1 MSDTKLIKQAE
12 IKTKLQPH
20 QQEALKRALTGDVIL
35 AHSLGSGK
43 TLTSIAIAD
52 ALNKP
57 TTVFTPASL
66 VANYLKEIKKHKK
79 GGPPIDV
86 ISLPTAVLRDYKV
99 PEGNTVILDEA
110 HTFRNPDTRK
120 YQYMKEQLADAG
132 RVVALT
138 GTPAYNNLSDWG
150 PLANLVAR
158 KKLVPDNFTEFKKRY
173 IREIIKNPS
182 WWQRLWY
189 NAQPSVTEKL
199 KNAEELHEK
208 LAPYVHMYDAEVEKP
223 KRIDETITV
232 DMTKDQEELYN
243 YVVGSLPPSLRWKLK
258 MNLAPSKQEA
268 KFLNA
273 FLTGARQVSNT
284 PEEYQLN
291 ANPGKKIRVAA
302 KNLIKMYKN
311 DPGFRALVY
320 SNYIGSGLSSYGR
333 MLTRAGIP
341 YAKFTGNLTP
351 EKKKKVVEDYNAGKV
366 PVILGSG
373 SASEGL
379 DLKNT
384 KLIQLLDPHFNNS
397 RLEQV
402 IGRGIRYKSHDSL
415 PPDKRK
421 VLVQHYLSTL
431 PSETDWLGRPKP
443 NASVDQYLTSRS
455 EEKDQLIKEFKEA
468 LKGWQAAK

>member
-1 MSDTKLIKQAE
+1 MDKQAA

-20 QQEALKRALTGDVIL
+20 QEDALKRALTGDIIL

-57 TTVFTPASL
+57 TTVLTPASL
-66 VANYLKEIKKHKK
+66 VANYIKEIRKHKK
-79 GGPPIDV
+79 GGPPIEV
-86 ISLPTAVLRDYKV
+86 LSLPTAVLRNYQI

-110 HTFRNPDTRK
+110 HSFRNPDTRRYK
-120 YQYMKEQLADAG
+120 YMRDQLRNAG
-132 RVVALT
+132 RIVALT

-150 PLANLVAR
+150 PLVNLVAR
-158 KKLVPDNFTEFKKRY
+158 KKLLPDSFSEFKKRY
-173 IREIIKNPS
+173 IREEVTKPS
-182 WWQRLWY
+182 FWDWLWH
-189 NAQPSVTEKL
+189 NAQPSVVEKL
-199 KNAEELHEK
+199 KNADDLHDRV
-208 LAPYVHMYDAEVEKP
+208 APYVHMYDAEVEKP
-223 KRIDETITV
+223 KREDETITV
-232 DMTKDQEELYN
+232 DMNKDQEELYK
-243 YVVGSLPPSLRWKLK
+243 YVVGNLPPSLRWKLK

-268 KFLNA
+268 KVLNA

-284 PEEYQLN
+284 PEEYTLN
-291 ANPGKKIRVAA
+291 SSPGKKIRVAA
-302 KNLIKMYKN
+302 RNLIRMHKN

-341 YAKFTGNLTP
+341 YAKFTGDMSP
-351 EKKKKVVEDYNAGKV
+351 ERKKKVVEDYNSGKV

-384 KLIQLLDPHFNNS
+384 RLIQLLDPHFNNS

-402 IGRGIRYKSHDSL
+402 VGRGIRYKSHDSL
-415 PPDKRK
+415 PPEKRK
-421 VLVQHYLSTL
+421 VIVQHYLSTL
-431 PSETDWLGRPKP
+431 PSEHDWLGRPKP

-455 EEKDQLIKEFKEA
+455 AEKDELIRAFKDA
-468 LKGWQAAK
+468 LKGENSTEV